1 MLPFSFV
8 LLSLVPTLIQN
19 KYSSNKRSLFRLLQQ
34 RHRNRFSQS
43 VSVIV
48 LLLWVGYCLLSYRFL
63 YMKSVLCFTDQIF
76 SNLDLI
82 RVTYALFVIPE
93 QLSFCDSRVK
103 ALLKRISHL
112 KSSLICKLVYIYI
125 HIYSTNVL

>member
-19 KYSSNKRSLFRLLQQ
+19 KYSSDKRSLFRLLQQ

-48 LLLWVGYCLLSYRFL
+48 L

-82 RVTYALFVIPE
+82 RVTYALFVILE
-93 QLSFCDSRVK
+93 QLSFCDSRVR